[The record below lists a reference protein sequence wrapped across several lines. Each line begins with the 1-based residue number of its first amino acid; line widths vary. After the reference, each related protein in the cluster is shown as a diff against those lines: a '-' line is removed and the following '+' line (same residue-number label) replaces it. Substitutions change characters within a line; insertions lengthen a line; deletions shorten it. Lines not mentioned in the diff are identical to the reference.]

1 MAARLLVV
9 ACAAHALQPHA
20 ADRRAALEPRASC
33 DRRAFAGDRR
43 AALEPRASCDRR
55 AFGAQVAAFLTTP
68 AAPAL
73 AISATTMS
81 GKTRPDTGVV
91 LVDEPTQ
98 VSSRGSL
105 AAAAEVVTADKVAAT
120 LAFDSP
126 WPLQKGNYYDVE
138 AKSKEGGDG
147 CFVVVKTPPRG
158 AAPSAL
164 PKAWFADNIFN
175 IEGRYGAYGAPQDIK
190 LVGDA
195 PAGDD
200 RLLEFSFTALSPS
213 NAQVLRKCFVKAVR
227 VPGSGDTAMLVAGTT
242 AARWK
247 KENGEQTS
255 RKVAESF
262 RVVSTKPTN
271 LAKAEESDYRF
282 YKAKVSLSSSQS
294 TGGAQYGGF

>member
-1 MAARLLVV
+1 MIGLRDA
-9 ACAAHALQPHA
+9 
-20 ADRRAALEPRASC
+20 
-33 DRRAFAGDRR
+33 
-43 AALEPRASCDRR
+43 
-55 AFGAQVAAFLTTP
+55 
-68 AAPAL
+68 
-73 AISATTMS
+73 
-81 GKTRPDTGVV
+81 
-91 LVDEPTQ
+91 
-98 VSSRGSL
+98 
-105 AAAAEVVTADKVAAT
+105 
-120 LAFDSP
+120 
-126 WPLQKGNYYDVE
+126 
-138 AKSKEGGDG
+138 
-147 CFVVVKTPPRG
+147 
-158 AAPSAL
+158 
-164 PKAWFADNIFN
+164 
-175 IEGRYGAYGAPQDIK
+175 
-190 LVGDA
+190 DA